1 MTLILNEEELMLKS
15 SAKEF
20 LKEKSPVSLLRKL
33 RDTQD
38 DVGYDTNLWR
48 GMAEIGWASLTIPEK
63 YGGLGF
69 GYVGLGQV
77 LEE

>member
-38 DVGYDTNLWR
+38 DIGYDANLWH
-48 GMAEIGWASLTIPEK
+48 S
-63 YGGLGF
+63 
-69 GYVGLGQV
+69 
-77 LEE
+77 

>member
-1 MTLILNEEELMLKS
+1 MALILNEEELMLKS

-38 DVGYDTNLWR
+38 DIGYDANLWHR
-48 GMAEIGWASLTIPEK
+48 MTEIGWASLTISKK
-63 YGGLGF
+63 YGDW
-69 GYVGLGQV
+69 V
-77 LEE
+77 LDM